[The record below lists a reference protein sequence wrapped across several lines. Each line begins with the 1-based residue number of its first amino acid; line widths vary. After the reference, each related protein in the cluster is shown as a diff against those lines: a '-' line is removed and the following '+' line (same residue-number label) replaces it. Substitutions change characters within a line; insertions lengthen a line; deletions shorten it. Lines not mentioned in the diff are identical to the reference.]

1 MAPFGR
7 RHRLFSITSFRTK
20 LTLVSV
26 LCILLPAL
34 VTLVVY
40 NLLTRDAVKE
50 QAVAGA
56 KQTLEL
62 IDGHV
67 SNSLEYMTYLMN
79 FIQEDTDLKMALKQ
93 LNETVYRDDRL
104 TNEQYT
110 TGSVVRYKIESLT
123 AAGDSVYLTIVLPN
137 GMYFMN
143 YPAYEYAPGR
153 FLKEPWLQQANAV
166 YGPFHSYWAG
176 ALPTQFLS
184 ERERSPYQ
192 LTVVRALRNQSFDN
206 STIYAYVVVTMME
219 SRIHKNFERLA
230 AGQEVMLLD
239 QDDRVLSHTDPGHI
253 GADFPYLKQAEGK
266 RDPDI
271 VRRDGT
277 DYLISEHPISFGV
290 NGWKLVS
297 LTPYRTAVT
306 KINAIF
312 QNVFLFQLISF
323 VLFFLLLMVALRA
336 FTKPLVKL
344 DKVAVEVQKGDLSV
358 RSSIRGMD
366 EIGRLGKSFDGMLER
381 ISHMIEEIT
390 ETQARKRKAELSM
403 LQAQI
408 NPHFLFNVLNSIRMK
423 VLGRGDRESA
433 EMIASLSKLLR
444 MTIQDKGSIPL
455 HDEVETVI
463 DYMKLM
469 NMRQKE
475 TVVLEVDIAP
485 DVYLERVPR
494 FFLQPL
500 IENAL
505 IHGLNQQA
513 GTVRV
518 QAQLEEAGF
527 IRIGVRDNGQ
537 GMDAETLEKLRR
549 RLAVQ
554 QAEETPEPDK
564 KGFSSIGLVN
574 VSERM
579 RMTFGERFRMEID
592 SREGEGTVIT
602 MYIPKQEEAEPYVQ
616 GHAGG

>member
-1 MAPFGR
+1 MILFGR
-7 RHRLFSITSFRTK
+7 RFRPFSITSFRTK

-50 QAVAGA
+50 QAVSGA

-67 SNSLEYMTYLMN
+67 SNTLEYMTYLLN
-79 FIQEDTDLKMALKQ
+79 YIQEDIDLKMALKQ
-93 LNETVYRDDRL
+93 LNDTVYSEDRL

-110 TGSVVRYKIESLT
+110 TGSVVRYKIDSLT
-123 AAGDSVYLTIVLPN
+123 AAGESVYLTIVLPN
-137 GMYFMN
+137 GMYFTN
-143 YPAYEYAPGR
+143 YPAYEYAPAR
-153 FLKEPWLQQANAV
+153 ILKEPWLRQANGV
-166 YGPFHSYWAG
+166 YGYHSYWPG
-176 ALPTQFLS
+176 TLPTQFLS
-184 ERERSPYQ
+184 EKGRNPYQ
-192 LTVVRALRNQSFDN
+192 LTVVRALRNQSSDN
-206 STIYAYVVVTMME
+206 STIYAYVVVTIME
-219 SRIHKNFERLA
+219 SRIHRYFERLA

-239 QDDRVLSHTDPGHI
+239 RDDRVLSHTDAGHI
-253 GADFPYLKQAEGK
+253 GTDFAYLKQAEGEPE
-266 RDPDI
+266 RDI

-277 DYLISEHPISFGV
+277 DYLISQHPISFSV

-312 QNVFLFQLISF
+312 QNVFLFQLVSF
-323 VLFFLLLMVALRA
+323 VLFFILLMVALRA

-381 ISHMIEEIT
+381 ISDMIEEIT
-390 ETQARKRKAELSM
+390 QTQARKRKAELSM

-444 MTIQDKGSIPL
+444 MTIQDQGSIPL

-475 TVVLEVDIAP
+475 TAVLEVDIAP
-485 DVYLERVPR
+485 EVYLERVPR

-513 GTVRV
+513 GTVFLE
-518 QAQLEEAGF
+518 ASPEEADL
-527 IRIGVRDNGQ
+527 IRIRVRDTGQ
-537 GMDAETLEKLRR
+537 GMDAEKLERLRR
-549 RLAVQ
+549 RLSALPG
-554 QAEETPEPDK
+554 EEAAGPDK
-564 KGFSSIGLVN
+564 KGFSSIGLSN
-574 VSERM
+574 VYERM
-579 RMTFGERFRMEID
+579 RMTFGERFRMVID
-592 SREGEGTVIT
+592 STEGAGTVIT
-602 MYIPKQEEAEPYVQ
+602 MYIPKQEEAEPHVQ

>member
-1 MAPFGR
+1 MALFGR
-7 RHRLFSITSFRTK
+7 RFRLFSITSFRTK
-20 LTLVSV
+20 LMLVSV
-26 LCILLPAL
+26 LCLLLPAL
-34 VTLVVY
+34 ATLTVY
-40 NLLTRDAVKE
+40 NVLTRDAVKE
-50 QAVAGA
+50 QAVSSA

-93 LNETVYRDDRL
+93 LNDTAYRDDRL

-110 TGSVVRYKIESLT
+110 AGSVVRYKIESLT
-123 AAGDSVYLTIVLPN
+123 AAGDSVYLSIVLPN

-176 ALPTQFLS
+176 TLPTQFLS
-184 ERERSPYQ
+184 EREKNPYQ
-192 LTVVRALRNQSFDN
+192 LTVVRALRSQNFDN
-206 STIYAYVVVTMME
+206 STIYAYVVVTIME
-219 SRIHKNFERLA
+219 SRIHKYFERLA

-239 QDDRVLSHTDPGHI
+239 KDDRVLSHTDPGHI
-253 GADFPYLKQAEGK
+253 GTDFPYLLQTEGK
-266 RDPDI
+266 QERDI

-277 DYLISEHPISFGV
+277 DYLISQHPISFSV

-366 EIGRLGKSFDGMLER
+366 EIGRLGRSFDGMLER
-381 ISHMIEEIT
+381 ISDMIDEIT
-390 ETQARKRKAELSM
+390 LTQARKRKAELSM

-455 HDEVETVI
+455 HDEVGTVI

-475 TVVLEVDIAP
+475 AALLEIDISP
-485 DVYLERVPR
+485 EVYLERVPR

-513 GTVRV
+513 GTVSL
-518 QAQLEEAGF
+518 QALLEEPDF
-527 IRIGVRDNGQ
+527 IRIRVRDNGQ
-537 GMDAETLEKLRR
+537 GMDAAKLERLRR
-549 RLAVQ
+549 QLAAP
-554 QAEETPEPDK
+554 QAEAAPESDK
-564 KGFSSIGLVN
+564 KGFSSIGLAN
-574 VSERM
+574 VYERM
-579 RMTFGERFRMEID
+579 RMTFGERFRMEVD
-592 SREGEGTVIT
+592 SAEGAGTVIT
-602 MYIPKQEEAEPYVQ
+602 MYIPKQEEAEPHV
-616 GHAGG
+616 